1 MPPKPKRTSWLKIF
15 EKKIPWLLFPYLWY
29 GLFLIF
35 PLVLLISFSLSSN
48 QYEGAELAPIWSFDK
63 NLVFKLNLDF
73 SHYSTILKDP
83 FYRAAFFQSLKI
95 AALSTFFCL
104 IVGYPMAYGIIRTRH
119 KGIWL
124 MLTIVPFLTSFLV
137 RVYAWIALLSPQ
149 GILNRALNFC
159 GMGPLHIMDTPAA
172 IMIGIVYSYLPFM
185 IFPLYAV
192 LDRIDRNL
200 LEAAYDLG
208 CKPMSAFWRLT
219 VPLSLPGIFAGAS
232 LVFIPAVGEFVIP
245 ELLGGPTALSIGRL
259 LWYEFFTNYDWP
271 MASSLAILMILL
283 LLIPIVLFERL
294 QNLLTDK
301 TS

>member
-1 MPPKPKRTSWLKIF
+1 MDVGAKAKKWGKALK
-15 EKKIPWLLFPYLWY
+15 KKNVWMIFPYLWY
-29 GLFLIF
+29 VFFLVF
-35 PLVLLISFSLSSN
+35 PLMLLITFSLASN
-48 QYEGAELAPIWSFDK
+48 QQEGADLAPLWSLEKGPIF
-63 NLVFKLNLDF
+63 NLKLDF
-73 SHYSTILKDP
+73 SHYMTILKDP
-83 FYRAAFFQSLKI
+83 FYRSAFFESLKI

-104 IVGYPMAYGIIRTRH
+104 ILGYPMAYGIAQSRY
-119 KGIWL
+119 KMIWL
-124 MLTIVPFLTSFLV
+124 MLAVVPFLTSFLV

-149 GILNRALNFC
+149 GLINRALNLF
-159 GMGPLHIMDTPAA
+159 GWESINIMNTPTA
-172 IMIGIVYSYLPFM
+172 IIIGIVYSYLPFM

-208 CKPMSAFWRLT
+208 SRPLGAFWRVT
-219 VPLSLPGIFAGAS
+219 VPLSLPGICAGAS

-245 ELLGGPTALSIGRL
+245 ELLGGQTSLSIGRL

-283 LLIPIVLFERL
+283 LLVPIVLFERL

-301 TS
+301 S